1 MKILVTGAYGQLGN
15 ELKVF
20 SAEFPEW
27 QFLFTDADTLDITN
41 AFSVQS
47 FFDRNKPD
55 FVINCA
61 AYTAVDKAETDIE
74 TAGKVNALA
83 PELLA
88 KASAGTGAKLIHIS
102 TDYVFDG
109 TSHLPYSESDAVNP
123 VSVYGK
129 TKLDGEERALA
140 ANQQTIIIRTSWLYS
155 SFGNNFVK
163 TMIRLGHERGLLNV
177 VFDQVGTPTY
187 AADLASVIL
196 FIIAGSEAKPED
208 YIPGV
213 YHYSN
218 EGVASW
224 YDFAK
229 EIFELSAMNVRVIP
243 VRSDQ
248 FPTAAKRPAFSVLDK
263 TKIKTTFC
271 AEIPYWKDSLEIC
284 LGKLREL

>member
-1 MKILVTGAYGQLGN
+1 MRILVTGAYGQLGN
-15 ELKVF
+15 ELKVL
-20 SAEFPEW
+20 SGDYPEW
-27 QFLFTDADTLDITN
+27 QFLFTDADTLDITDD
-41 AFSVQS
+41 FSVQS
-47 FFDRNKPD
+47 FFVGNNPD

-61 AYTAVDKAETDIE
+61 AYTAVDKAETDVE
-74 TAGKVNALA
+74 TAEKVNALA
-83 PELLA
+83 PEILA
-88 KASAGTGAKLIHIS
+88 KAAAITGAKLVHVS

-109 TSHLPYSESDAVNP
+109 TGHLPYTETDP
-123 VSVYGK
+123 VSPANVYGK
-129 TKLDGEERALA
+129 TKLEGENRVLA
-140 ANQQTIIIRTSWLYS
+140 ANQQTIVIRTSWLYS

-163 TMIRLGHERGLLNV
+163 TMLRLGHERGLLNV

-196 FIIAGSEAKPED
+196 FIIAATEAKPED
-208 YIPGV
+208 FVPGV

-229 EIFELSAMNVRVIP
+229 TIFELSEMNVRVNP

-248 FPTAAKRPAFSVLDK
+248 FPTVAKRPAFSVLDK
-263 TKIKTTFC
+263 TKIKTNYC

-284 LGKLREL
+284 LRKLKEL